1 MSAMFHEPRLLEIR
15 KACDAARR
23 SVIRMAA
30 GPRGCHLG
38 GSLSVVD
45 ILVSLYD
52 CFGQDPATRVVL
64 SKGHAAAGLYAA
76 LHATGLL
83 EQDPVPVYG
92 RFGEPFTGHPG
103 AGVPGVHFAT
113 GSLGHGMAYALG
125 WALSRQLQM
134 ANGLGIAVV
143 GDGELQEG
151 ICWESCQIA
160 HARRAGGFVVVV
172 DCNGG
177 QNDGLVRDIS
187 PAADPRGRFEGF
199 GMQVIEL
206 DGHDHRA
213 LLDCFSELATRSDD
227 RPLAVLASTVKGR
240 GVPEIE
246 GDPACHYVSIDSEKA
261 DAWLG
266 SLT

>member
-1 MSAMFHEPRLLEIR
+1 M
-15 KACDAARR
+15 
-23 SVIRMAA
+23 
-30 GPRGCHLG
+30 
-38 GSLSVVD
+38 
-45 ILVSLYD
+45 
-52 CFGQDPATRVVL
+52 
-64 SKGHAAAGLYAA
+64 
-76 LHATGLL
+76 
-83 EQDPVPVYG
+83 
-92 RFGEPFTGHPG
+92 
-103 AGVPGVHFAT
+103 PGVHFAT

-151 ICWESCQIA
+151 ICWESCQIGPGP
-160 HARRAGGFVVVV
+160 ARPGVSWSWSTATAARTMA
-172 DCNGG
+172 
-177 QNDGLVRDIS
+177 LVRDIS

-213 LLDCFSELATRSDD
+213 LLDCFSGLATRSDD

-246 GDPACHYVSIDSEKA
+246 GDPGNATTSASIQEQA